1 MHQSQTGTKKGTKRK
16 ICLVLTLVL
25 VVFALSACGK
35 ADSGKKTDDGSSQ
48 PQSTEK
54 VEEKKVSGII
64 NQMGDYLVLLTGDG
78 EYQGMDYG
86 KGVSVDGFAEGDS
99 VEITYTGELGVDG
112 ATPVITA
119 ISKVK

>member
-1 MHQSQTGTKKGTKRK
+1 MKRK

-64 NQMGDYLVLLTGDG
+64 NRMGDYLMLLTGDG
-78 EYQGMDYG
+78 EYQVMDYG

>member
-1 MHQSQTGTKKGTKRK
+1 MKRK

-35 ADSGKKTDDGSSQ
+35 ADSGKKADDGSSQ

-64 NQMGDYLVLLTGDG
+64 NRMGDYLVLLTGDG
-78 EYQGMDYG
+78 EYQVMDYG

-112 ATPVITA
+112 AAPVITA

>member
-1 MHQSQTGTKKGTKRK
+1 MKRK

-54 VEEKKVSGII
+54 VEEKR
-64 NQMGDYLVLLTGDG
+64 
-78 EYQGMDYG
+78 
-86 KGVSVDGFAEGDS
+86 
-99 VEITYTGELGVDG
+99 
-112 ATPVITA
+112 
-119 ISKVK
+119 

>member
-1 MHQSQTGTKKGTKRK
+1 MKRK

-78 EYQGMDYG
+78 EYQAMDYG

-112 ATPVITA
+112 AAPVITA

>member
-1 MHQSQTGTKKGTKRK
+1 MKRK

-64 NQMGDYLVLLTGDG
+64 NRMGDYLMLLTGDG
-78 EYQGMDYG
+78 EYQVMDYG

-112 ATPVITA
+112 AAPVITA

>member
-1 MHQSQTGTKKGTKRK
+1 MKRK

-35 ADSGKKTDDGSSQ
+35 ADSGKKADDGSSQ

-64 NQMGDYLVLLTGDG
+64 NRMGDYLMLLTGDG
-78 EYQGMDYG
+78 EYQVMDYG

>member
-1 MHQSQTGTKKGTKRK
+1 MKRK

-25 VVFALSACGK
+25 VMFALSACGK
-35 ADSGKKTDDGSSQ
+35 ADSGKKADDGSSQ

-64 NQMGDYLVLLTGDG
+64 NRMGDYLVLLTGDG
-78 EYQGMDYG
+78 EYQVMDYG

-112 ATPVITA
+112 AAPVITA

>member
-1 MHQSQTGTKKGTKRK
+1 MKRK

-35 ADSGKKTDDGSSQ
+35 ADSGKKADDGSSQ

-64 NQMGDYLVLLTGDG
+64 NRMGDYLVLLTGDG
-78 EYQGMDYG
+78 EYQVMDYG

>member
-1 MHQSQTGTKKGTKRK
+1 MKRK

-25 VVFALSACGK
+25 VMFALSACGK
-35 ADSGKKTDDGSSQ
+35 ADSGKKADDGSSQ

-64 NQMGDYLVLLTGDG
+64 NRMGDYLMLLTGDG
-78 EYQGMDYG
+78 EYQVMDYG

>member
-1 MHQSQTGTKKGTKRK
+1 MKRK

-35 ADSGKKTDDGSSQ
+35 ADSGKKADDGSSQ

-64 NQMGDYLVLLTGDG
+64 NRMGDYLMLLTGDG
-78 EYQGMDYG
+78 EYQVMDYG

-112 ATPVITA
+112 AAPVITA

>member
-1 MHQSQTGTKKGTKRK
+1 MRRIITG
-16 ICLVLTLVL
+16 LLAALLLLTL
-25 VVFALSACGK
+25 AACGSK
-35 ADSGKKTDDGSSQ
+35 AQGGSGSA
-48 PQSTEK
+48 
-54 VEEKKVSGII
+54 EEAEVSGYV
-64 NQMGDYLVLLTGDG
+64 NRLGDYLVLLTGDG

-112 ATPVITA
+112 AAPVITA